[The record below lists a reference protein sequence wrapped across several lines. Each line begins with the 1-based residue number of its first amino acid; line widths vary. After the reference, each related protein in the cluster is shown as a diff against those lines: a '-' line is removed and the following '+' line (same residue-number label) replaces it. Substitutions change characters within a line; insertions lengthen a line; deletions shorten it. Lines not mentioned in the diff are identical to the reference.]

1 MDSRQTSSAS
11 SRSSKLFRSGAGAVM
26 AASLA
31 LLTLAG
37 CGTTT
42 TTSTSGG
49 ANCPSADTVASWH
62 LVSPGKLTIAS
73 DTTYAPAEYED
84 PANPGT
90 YIGYDMDIARALA
103 KQMCLTPVIQ
113 KASFDSII
121 SDISGPALGS
131 QRYDMSISSFTIN
144 DTRKQ
149 KVDMIPYFTAG
160 ESLLVPAG
168 NPGSLTSDFTSMC
181 GKTIAA
187 QDGTV
192 EIGELQDANGTG
204 DGTSG
209 QKPVCKS
216 NPIKI
221 LHYAD
226 QTVVV
231 QQVVSG
237 NAQGSYQDSPVTG
250 YYAAQSNGKLTTG
263 PVTVQPAPEG
273 MVVRKDNTPLETA
286 VTNALTAIR
295 TDGTYKKILQQW
307 GQLDGA
313 YPPLNG

>member
-1 MDSRQTSSAS
+1 MDSRQSPSLTTRARKIWRGGVGVALAS
-11 SRSSKLFRSGAGAVM
+11 TV
-26 AASLA
+26 A

-42 TTSTSGG
+42 TGTTTTG
-49 ANCPSADTVASWH
+49 ANCPSASTVASWH

-73 DTTYAPAEYED
+73 DTTYAPAEFED
-84 PANPGT
+84 PTNPGT
-90 YIGYDMDIARALA
+90 YIGYDIDIAKALA
-103 KQMCLTPVIQ
+103 KQMCLTPVIE

-121 SDISGPALGS
+121 SDVSGPALGS

-168 NPGSLTSDFTSMC
+168 NPAGLTSDFTSMC

-192 EIGELQDANGTG
+192 EIAELQDANGTG
-204 DGTSG
+204 DGSSG
-209 QKPVCKS
+209 QATVCKS

-221 LHYAD
+221 LHFSD

-237 NAQGSYQDSPVTG
+237 NADGSYQDSPVTG
-250 YYAAQSNGKLTTG
+250 YYAAQSNGKLVDG
-263 PVTVQPAPEG
+263 PVTVQPSPEG
-273 MVVRKDNTPLETA
+273 LVVRKDNPAFETA
-286 VTNALTAIR
+286 ITGALSAIR
-295 TDGTYKKILQQW
+295 ANGDYKKILTQW
-307 GQLDGA
+307 GQLEGA
-313 YPPLNG
+313 YPPLS

>member
-1 MDSRQTSSAS
+1 MGVALAS
-11 SRSSKLFRSGAGAVM
+11 TI
-26 AASLA
+26 A

-42 TTSTSGG
+42 GTTTTG

-62 LVSPGKLTIAS
+62 LVSAGKLTIAS

-90 YIGYDMDIARALA
+90 YIGYDIDIAKALA
-103 KQMCLTPVIQ
+103 KQMCLTPVIE
-113 KASFDSII
+113 KASFDTII
-121 SDISGPALGS
+121 TDVSGPALGS

-149 KVDMIPYFTAG
+149 KLDMIPYFTAG

-168 NPGSLTSDFTSMC
+168 NPAGLTTDFTSMC

-192 EIGELQDANGTG
+192 EIAELQDANGTG
-204 DGTSG
+204 DGSSG
-209 QKPVCKS
+209 QAAVCKS

-221 LHYAD
+221 LHFAD

-237 NAQGSYQDSPVTG
+237 NADGSYQDSPVTG
-250 YYAAQSNGKLTTG
+250 YYAQQSNGKLVDG
-263 PVTVQPAPEG
+263 PVTVQPSPEG
-273 MVVRKDNTPLETA
+273 LVVRKDNPAFETA
-286 VTNALTAIR
+286 ITDALNAIR
-295 TDGTYKKILQQW
+295 ANGDYKKILQQW
-307 GQLDGA
+307 GQLEAA
-313 YPPLNG
+313 YPPLS